1 MKSVWK
7 RGKSKTNRYMPLM
20 NTPSNSTNEK
30 KSEARFKVRQ
40 SEPIRLLALEM
51 TPGSDSLEAG

>member
-7 RGKSKTNRYMPLM
+7 RGKSKTNRYMPFM
-20 NTPSNSTNEK
+20 KTPSNSTDEK
-30 KSEARFKVRQ
+30 KSKDPFKVQQ

-51 TPGSDSLEAG
+51 SPESDSLEAG